1 MEDIYLQV
9 ENNPSLVREKST
21 RAVINTDDEAYYKYM
36 EKKAHLSKKDEEIK
50 NLKHEVEDLKQMV
63 EKLITN
69 GALNHK

>member
-1 MEDIYLQV
+1 MEEIYLQV
-9 ENNPSLVREKST
+9 ENNPGLLREKDT
-21 RAVINTDDEAYYKYM
+21 RAVINTDDEAYLKYL
-36 EKKAHLSKKDEEIK
+36 EKKAHLSKKDEEIN